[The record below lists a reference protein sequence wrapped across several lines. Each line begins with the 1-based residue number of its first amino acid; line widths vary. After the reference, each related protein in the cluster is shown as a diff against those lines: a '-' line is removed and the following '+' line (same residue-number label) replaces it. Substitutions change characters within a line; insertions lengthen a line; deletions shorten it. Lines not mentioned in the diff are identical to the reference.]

1 MSPELA
7 NPDATLEY
15 VVPLSADATPTQE
28 LTDSTKPLSLPA
40 DRKPAASKTVIKLTQ
55 LGDFRLLAKL
65 GQGGMGSVF
74 KAEQMSRNRLVA
86 LKVMN
91 KDLARKPGYI
101 ERFQQESRFMGRLNH
116 PNLIKCYAAGE
127 SHGFVYLAME
137 FIDGGSLGDRLSKE
151 KVLTPSEAVRIAL
164 GIAHGLKAAHE
175 VGLVHRDIKPDNIL
189 MSSNGQPKIS
199 DLGLAKSNDDD
210 SGLTQT
216 GICVGTPFFASL
228 EQIRDAKSADARAD
242 IYALGCVLYLML
254 VGTLPFE
261 ANSLL
266 GMIKAKEKGTYE
278 LASVARPGTP
288 ASLDRIMTKCLAK
301 SPDGRYSSCHEL
313 IEDLELT
320 GLGNR

>member
-1 MSPELA
+1 MLPELA
-7 NPDATLEY
+7 NADATLDY
-15 VVPLSADATPTQE
+15 VVPVTGDTSQAQE
-28 LTDSTKPLSLPA
+28 VNDDTKPTRLA
-40 DRKPAASKTVIKLTQ
+40 KDGKPATTKTVTKLTQ

-74 KAEQMSRNRLVA
+74 KAEQLSRSRLVA

-91 KDLARKPGYI
+91 KELSRKPGYI
-101 ERFQQESRFMGRLNH
+101 ERFQRESRLMGRLSH

-137 FIDGGSLGDRLSKE
+137 FIDGGSLGDWLTKE
-151 KVLTPSEAVRIAL
+151 KMLAPTEAVRIAI

-189 MSSNGQPKIS
+189 MTSHGQPKIA

-216 GICVGTPFFASL
+216 GIGIGSPFFAPL
-228 EQIRDAKSADARAD
+228 EQIKDAKSADSRAD
-242 IYALGCVLYLML
+242 IYALGCVLYMML
-254 VGTLPFE
+254 VGKTPFE
-261 ANSLL
+261 ANSLIS
-266 GMIKAKEKGTYE
+266 MIKAKEKGTYD

-288 ASLDRIMTKCLAK
+288 ASLDRIVTKCLAK
-301 SPDGRYSSCHEL
+301 SPNGRYSSCFEL
-313 IEDLELT
+313 IEDLELA
-320 GLGNR
+320 GLASQ